1 MVDFELSKEHKL
13 TIEVVRSFTEREFKP
28 EIARKYDRE
37 ERFPWDIHRKAAQ
50 QGFVRPHWS
59 EEYGGQE
66 ADFLTTVIVV
76 EELCRADSTLGQAIH
91 TAQFGSEL
99 INMYGSE
106 EQKKRYLP
114 KIASGEWAS
123 SGAATEPARGSDI
136 TMLDTT
142 AQRNGNYYIINGRKT
157 FISNAPI
164 SQFAVVLCQTDPQL
178 KHRGQSLIIVERG
191 TPGYETTTL
200 HGKLGIRASETGE
213 LIFSNVRV
221 PVENL
226 VGQENRG
233 FYHFLNFLNLGRVE
247 VAAEALGMA
256 QGALD
261 KALKYSRER
270 ECFGQKIINFQVWQ
284 HRLVDAATQL
294 EAARLLIYRAA
305 YYVDKYRKQPR
316 IPPEVTSMV
325 SMAKIF
331 TTRTA
336 IHVID
341 EALQV
346 FGGYGYFEEFD
357 IERRYRDV
365 RITDIYEGTTEINR
379 NIVASYLIEKQ

>member
-1 MVDFELSKEHKL
+1 MDFEFSKEHKL

-50 QGFVRPHWS
+50 HGFIRPHWG
-59 EEYGGQE
+59 EEYGGQGT
-66 ADFLTTVIVV
+66 DFITTVLVV

-99 INMYGSE
+99 INMYGGE
-106 EQKKRYLP
+106 EQKKKYLP
-114 KIASGEWAS
+114 KIASGEWTS
-123 SGAATEPARGSDI
+123 SGAATEPTRGSDI

-142 AQRNGNYYIINGRKT
+142 AQRDGNYYIINGHKT

-164 SQFAVVLCQTDPQL
+164 SQFVVALCQTNPPP

-191 TPGYETTTL
+191 TPGYEVTKL

-213 LIFSNVRV
+213 LIFNNVKV

-226 VGQENRG
+226 VGQENQG

-247 VAAEALGMA
+247 VSAEALGMA
-256 QGALD
+256 QGALER
-261 KALKYSRER
+261 ALNYAKER
-270 ECFGQKIINFQVWQ
+270 VCFGQKIINFQAWQ
-284 HRLVDAATQL
+284 HRLVDALTQL
-294 EAARLLIYRAA
+294 EAARLLVYRAA
-305 YYVDKYRKQPR
+305 YYVDKYRSQPR

-331 TTRTA
+331 ATRTA

-379 NIVASYLIEKQ
+379 NIVASYLIGK

>member
-59 EEYGGQE
+59 GEYGGQE